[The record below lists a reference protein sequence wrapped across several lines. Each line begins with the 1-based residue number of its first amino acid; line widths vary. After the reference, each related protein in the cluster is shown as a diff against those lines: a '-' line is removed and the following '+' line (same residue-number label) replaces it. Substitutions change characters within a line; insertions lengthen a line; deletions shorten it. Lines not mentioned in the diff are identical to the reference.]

1 MNFHF
6 RKPPPTTDDLL
17 RMCFDVPEG
26 EGHSARLKEALERL
40 SRQGNL
46 PRGGKAGPADRD

>member
-46 PRGGKAGPADRD
+46 PRGGKSGPTDRD